1 MEICLASECDLESI
15 ASLEKD
21 IFKDFW
27 SFDMIKSQFEMQ
39 NSVYIIAKS
48 TGITAGYACFTYVCD
63 EAELLRICVDKNF
76 RRQGT
81 ATKIFEK
88 AEEIFKEKSIAE
100 CFLEVRAGN
109 ESAVAFYKK
118 NGFEI
123 LGKRK
128 GYYTSYNNEDALVMS
143 KKYTRES

>member
-27 SFDMIKSQFEMQ
+27 SIDMIKSQFEMQ
-39 NSVYIIAKS
+39 KSVYIIAKNAGKTS
-48 TGITAGYACFTYVCD
+48 GYACFTYVCD

-81 ATKIFEK
+81 ATKIFGK
-88 AEEIFKEKSIAE
+88 TEEIFKEKSIAE

-109 ESAVAFYKK
+109 VNAVSFYKK
-118 NGFEI
+118 SGFEI